1 MFWQMT
7 QRKPVM
13 KFIESRYFLVWWIK
27 FPSKVLRLNRQAVK
41 RRNSLQRFAPTC
53 ESLTTISVRDIIATE
68 ALKRKGKMAYEGMA
82 QIMGGFSIK
91 EVEAILEESFSR
103 GD

>member
-1 MFWQMT
+1 
-7 QRKPVM
+7 
-13 KFIESRYFLVWWIK
+13 
-27 FPSKVLRLNRQAVK
+27 
-41 RRNSLQRFAPTC
+41 
-53 ESLTTISVRDIIATE
+53 VRDIIATE